1 MIDRRFRGL
10 FCVLRG
16 DPTEGRLV
24 ESYSE
29 SLLDVLPPLNELHG
43 RVGGSSRSDRQD
55 LSFYHSFYSSEPLSR
70 TLFHIVLSSAEI
82 TARVLKVVQQST
94 SSV

>member
-1 MIDRRFRGL
+1 MIDRRFKCL

-24 ESYSE
+24 KIYSK

-43 RVGGSSRSDRQD
+43 RVGQVGV
-55 LSFYHSFYSSEPLSR
+55 
-70 TLFHIVLSSAEI
+70 TVKI
-82 TARVLKVVQQST
+82 
-94 SSV
+94 